1 MSLSD
6 RKPGQQK
13 AYRLLVRGT
22 VQGVGFRPFI
32 YRLATRLNFNGY
44 VKNVG
49 EGVEIYLE
57 GNSLDL
63 ERFLKAL
70 KYDLP
75 PLARIE
81 SLDWLEVEPEGRF
94 KFTIG
99 RTTAGESFVFI
110 SPDIATCPECLKEI
124 ETPGERRYRYP
135 FTNCTNCGPRY
146 TIVKKLPYDRE
157 NTTMASFKMCPDC
170 RREYENPLDRRYHA
184 QPIACPQCGP
194 QLVLLEARSRKS
206 IEEPLETA
214 IQLVK
219 QGRILAVK
227 GLGGFHL
234 ICDPFNVQAVR
245 RLRKI
250 KQRKVKP
257 LALMARDLETVAE
270 YVYLSRAEKDWLISS
285 RRPIVLLKKKKDI
298 PEIAPEADTLGF
310 MLPYTPLHHLL
321 LKELKVIVATS
332 SNQKDAPIIKDE
344 VEISPELGNFILTH
358 NRDIAM
364 RADDS
369 VLRVIDSK
377 PLFSRRARGFVPFP
391 QKVPDSLKS
400 KAQILAVGGE
410 LKNTISIYKNGYIVT
425 SQFLGDLDDYQNFGY
440 FLETIDHFKKLFD
453 FRPELVISDLHPDF
467 RSTIYARST
476 GLPHLQLQHHF
487 AHLLAPLI
495 EHQLGPEE
503 RVLGISFDGYG
514 YGDDGQAWGGE
525 FLIADYH
532 GYQRYAHLDYVPLP
546 GGDAAVREPWRMA
559 LAFLLKA
566 FGEKYPPLKS
576 LDRISDTKKTA
587 VRYLIEKNIN
597 TPLTSSAGRLFD
609 AVSYLIGL
617 APEKIEFEAQAP
629 ASLEAA
635 ASLARPTTGA
645 YHYLFLKDKLP
656 YRLDL
661 TPAIK
666 EITEELI
673 KGQKP
678 ETIAIKFHQTLAR
691 AILDV
696 SLQARQEAG
705 LNKIILSGGVF
716 LNRILLE
723 KTEQL
728 LKQKAFQVLRP
739 VYYSPSDESLS
750 LGQIAFG
757 LSLTAR
763 KEMVG

>member
-1 MSLSD
+1 MSHSD
-6 RKPGQQK
+6 RKLGQQK

-32 YRLATRLNFNGY
+32 YRLATCLNFDGY

-57 GNSLDL
+57 GTAPDF
-63 ERFLKAL
+63 ERFLQAL
-70 KYDLP
+70 KHDPP
-75 PLARIE
+75 PLARVE
-81 SLDWLEVEPEGRF
+81 SLDWLEVEPEGRL
-94 KFTIG
+94 KFTID

-170 RREYENPLDRRYHA
+170 RLEYENPLDRRYHA

-194 QLVLLEARSRKS
+194 QLVLLETKSRKS
-206 IEEPLETA
+206 VADPLETA
-214 IQLVK
+214 VHLVK
-219 QGRILAVK
+219 QGKILAVK

-234 ICDPFNVQAVR
+234 ICDPFNLQAVR

-250 KQRKVKP
+250 KQRRVKP
-257 LALMARDLETVAE
+257 LALMARDLETVAR
-270 YVYLSRAEKDWLISS
+270 YAYLSQAERDWLISS
-285 RRPIVLLKKKKDI
+285 RRPIVLLRKKKDI

-344 VEISPELGNFILTH
+344 VEISPELGDFILTH

-369 VLRVIDSK
+369 VLRVVDSK

-391 QKVPDSLKS
+391 QKVPDSIKS

-453 FRPELVISDLHPDF
+453 FRPDLVISDLHPDF

-476 GLPHLQLQHHF
+476 GLPHHLVQHHF
-487 AHLLAPLI
+487 AHLLAPMI
-495 EHQLGPEE
+495 EHQLGPED

-514 YGDDGQAWGGE
+514 YGDDGLAWGGE
-525 FLIADYH
+525 FFIADYR

-559 LAFLLKA
+559 LSFLLKA
-566 FGEKYPPLKS
+566 FGEKYPRLKS
-576 LDRISDTKKTA
+576 LDRISAPKRKA
-587 VRYLIEKNIN
+587 VSHLIEKNIN
-597 TPLTSSAGRLFD
+597 TPLTSSVGRLFD
-609 AVSYLIGL
+609 AVSYLVGL

-635 ASLARPTTGA
+635 ASLARATTGT
-645 YHYLFLKDKLP
+645 YHYLLLKDGLP
-656 YRLDL
+656 YRLDFS
-661 TPAIK
+661 PAIK
-666 EITEELI
+666 EITKELI
-673 KGQKP
+673 DGQKP
-678 ETIAIKFHQTLAR
+678 ETIAINFHHTLAG

-705 LNKIILSGGVF
+705 LNKIILTGGVF

-723 KTEQL
+723 KTEHL
-728 LKQKAFQVLRP
+728 LKQNAFQVLRP
-739 VYYSPSDESLS
+739 VYYSPGDESLS
-750 LGQIAFG
+750 LGQIAYG
-757 LSLTAR
+757 LNLTAR
-763 KEMVG
+763 